1 MVMCKGVLA
10 GQRVLCSEIGWM
22 DFLSYQNVYQCLL
35 CTLSWVMTQPGPCPQ
50 GVRLAVGHELEVN
63 TEEWAL
69 CVKAHVSWTLQQG
82 DLYTPP
88 SHIFPKGQLECWLG
102 SPSVASSVALNAC
115 SLFLLLVEITFT
127 PYHTDEAGA
136 PPAFRGGSASGL
148 TNHSS
153 PAVWPQWLAPGRSC
167 DPQWPNQGL
176 PWYLLWSHE
185 GSYNPICRAV
195 KKKLKAWVVQTLHI

>member
-1 MVMCKGVLA
+1 MVLAPDSGMVMCKGVLA

-50 GVRLAVGHELEVN
+50 GVRLVVGHELEVN

-115 SLFLLLVEITFT
+115 SLFLLLVELNFT
-127 PYHTDEAGA
+127 PYHTDGAGA
-136 PPAFRGGSASGL
+136 PPAFRGGSASQ
-148 TNHSS
+148 
-153 PAVWPQWLAPGRSC
+153 AWP
-167 DPQWPNQGL
+167 
-176 PWYLLWSHE
+176 
-185 GSYNPICRAV
+185 IRAV
-195 KKKLKAWVVQTLHI
+195 QRPGHSDWLLGGHVTHSDPIKAFPGTSAGAMRALRTPSVEQ